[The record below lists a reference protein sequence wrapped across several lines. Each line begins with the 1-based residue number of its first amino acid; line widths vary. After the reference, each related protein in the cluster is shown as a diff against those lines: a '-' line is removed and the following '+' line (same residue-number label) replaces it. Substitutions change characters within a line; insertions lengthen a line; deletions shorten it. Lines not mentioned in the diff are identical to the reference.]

1 MSYVD
6 RDKLSL
12 PEVLGHLRDHCDVK
26 EGTMLHWLFPRRDM
40 RTGQRAL
47 VDDQVCQ
54 YMSNCIGE
62 DGVADVYVEK
72 HEIVPVR
79 EQDATYEGSGYEEE
93 MGDNSEDDDIDED
106 LPPLVVRKSESKE
119 VDTQVALVR

>member
-26 EGTMLHWLFPRRDM
+26 EGTILHWLFPGRDM
-40 RTGQRAL
+40 RTGLRAL
-47 VDDQVCQ
+47 VDDHVCQ

-62 DGVADVYVEK
+62 GGVADVYV
-72 HEIVPVR
+72 
-79 EQDATYEGSGYEEE
+79 
-93 MGDNSEDDDIDED
+93 
-106 LPPLVVRKSESKE
+106 
-119 VDTQVALVR
+119 

>member
-1 MSYVD
+1 M
-6 RDKLSL
+6 
-12 PEVLGHLRDHCDVK
+12 
-26 EGTMLHWLFPRRDM
+26 
-40 RTGQRAL
+40 

-62 DGVADVYVEK
+62 GGVTDVYVEK

-79 EQDATYEGSGYEEE
+79 EQDATDEGSGYEEE
-93 MGDNSEDDDIDED
+93 MEDNSEDDDIDED